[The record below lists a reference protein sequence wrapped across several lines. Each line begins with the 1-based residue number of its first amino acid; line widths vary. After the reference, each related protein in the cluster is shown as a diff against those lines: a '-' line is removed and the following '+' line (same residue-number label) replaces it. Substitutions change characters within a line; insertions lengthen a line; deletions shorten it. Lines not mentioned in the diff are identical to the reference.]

1 MTMTVTSWYI
11 ESNDDMKN
19 TNDDDEDDDKLI
31 YWIEAR
37 AHWLSLESIAILP
50 AGQKCTSQCTQCTVL
65 ACALC
70 CTKLQCNAMPAIHFQ
85 MLSVHQSTVLCPKN
99 HFLIFWIASY
109 CTLIHFTAQNRI
121 LLQLLHWIE
130 KHWSELHRTKLHFYN
145 NNKLHWTELHFIV
158 VCTIQQQLHY
168 AVLGFLTRPLKFTH
182 LWYKVTSS
190 GVGELFF
197 FCGRKKDTFAPALY
211 LLRCCHLSHTI
222 S

>member
-1 MTMTVTSWYI
+1 MIKKILWWWQWQWQVDILNQMMTWKILMMMTRTMTSWYI
-11 ESNDDMKN
+11 ELRHERIGCHWSP
-19 TNDDDEDDDKLI
+19 LQSFQP
-31 YWIEAR
+31 AR
-37 AHWLSLESIAILP
+37 NALPNALS
-50 AGQKCTSQCTQCTVL
+50 
-65 ACALC
+65 ALC

-85 MLSVHQSTVLCPKN
+85 MLSVHQSTILCPKN

-190 GVGELFF
+190 GVGKLFF
-197 FCGRKKDTFAPALY
+197 FVEEKKILSP
-211 LLRCCHLSHTI
+211 LLCI
-222 S
+222 F